1 MKEGRKKRRDGT
13 GGKCNLV
20 KREIPQHD
28 VAGGGGA
35 WEIEYRDIDTVL
47 SRSAGGWCRCWDP
60 VCTVAN
66 PTILYST

>member
-1 MKEGRKKRRDGT
+1 MMFDAMRYL
-13 GGKCNLV
+13 C
-20 KREIPQHD
+20 IIS
-28 VAGGGGA
+28 AGGGGA
-35 WEIEYRDIDTVL
+35 WEIEYRDTDIVL